1 MSIADA
7 TTEKAAYDTKMV
19 NAASA
24 PIESSRAVSAYMQ
37 KVIEVLTALETSVD
51 AQSDAL
57 DALEA
62 RIEALEA

>member
-7 TTEKAAYDTKMV
+7 ITEKAAYDTKMV

-37 KVIEVLTALETSVD
+37 KVIEVLTVLETSVD
-51 AQSDAL
+51 VNSTKIDE
-57 DALEA
+57 LEA
-62 RIEALEA
+62 RIETLEG